1 MNYTK
6 LPEIETQDL
15 VSDFYE
21 GKRYTLSYSWAYHQW
36 WSRKMLSFIQ
46 PKGRILDNGCG
57 TGHFSEFLKGLD
69 VTGLDISARMLGYA
83 RKRYQKVIQ
92 GDAQNLPFTNDYF
105 DLVLAKGLLHH
116 LPNPQRGVTEIYR
129 VLRKGGEVVFSD
141 TLNSILTNLPRRILK
156 RSKHFSQEHKNFK
169 RSEIIKIIDS
179 KLSIEEIYYFG
190 YLAYPLLGFPDIINI
205 YKYFPAKKIVTPLLI
220 KIDELIS
227 KIPFLNRQACGIII
241 LARKNN

>member
-1 MNYTK
+1 M
-6 LPEIETQDL
+6 
-15 VSDFYE
+15 
-21 GKRYTLSYSWAYHQW
+21 
-36 WSRKMLSFIQ
+36 
-46 PKGRILDNGCG
+46 
-57 TGHFSEFLKGLD
+57 
-69 VTGLDISARMLGYA
+69 TGLDISARMLGYA

-116 LPNPQRGVTEIYR
+116 LPNPQRGVTEICR
-129 VLRKGGEVVFSD
+129 VLKKGGEVVFSD
-141 TLNSILTNLPRRILK
+141 TLNSVLTSLPRRILK

-169 RSEIIKIIDS
+169 RSETIKIINS
-179 KLSIEEIYYFG
+179 KLSIEKVYYFG

-205 YKYFPAKKIVTPLLI
+205 YKYFPAKKIITPLLI

-227 KIPFLNRQACGIII
+227 KIPLLNRQAFGIII